1 MTRMLFSH
9 LLAGLPQ
16 ARRLAAGDPTVVR
29 VQCDSRHV
37 GPGDLFV
44 AVAGSTVDGHRY
56 LADAVARGA
65 VALIVER
72 PEAAPAGVPAA
83 CVADGRD
90 AVARLAHQMVGNPT
104 EKLIVCGVTGTNG
117 KTTTTYLA
125 QAILNAAGHRTGLL
139 GTISY
144 QVGSRDIPAA
154 TTTPGPVD
162 LANYFAEMVREGYDA
177 AIMEVSSHALDQRR
191 TAGIDFRVA
200 AFTNLTP
207 EHLDY
212 HQDLPSYRA
221 AKSLLFAGLAPGAA
235 AVLNR
240 DDAASQIFAEA
251 TPAERVIWYSSTG
264 PAEVCATD
272 VVLSTRGSRF
282 LLHLGDQAAQV
293 SLSLIGGHNVTNALT
308 ASGMALTLGVDPQ
321 AIVAGLEAVK
331 AVPGRLEPVESGQ
344 PFAVLVDFAHTDDA
358 LENCLRAAR
367 PLAKG
372 RVIAVFG
379 CGGDRDRTK
388 RPRMARVAERLA
400 DLVLVTNDNP
410 RTENPE
416 AIADEIFTGFERPA
430 AVVRELNRAAA
441 IRQAVALARD
451 GDVIV
456 LAGKG
461 HEPYQIIGTTQHE
474 FDDRCQAREAL
485 AALGYGGCA
494 AGDKRCR

>member
-1 MTRMLFSH
+1 MTRMSFSQ

-16 ARRLAAGDPTVVR
+16 ARRLAAGDPAVAGVI
-29 VQCDSRHV
+29 CDSRQAS
-37 GPGDLFV
+37 PGDLFV
-44 AVAGSTVDGHRY
+44 AIAGSTVDGHSF

-65 VALIVER
+65 VAVIVER

-83 CVADGRD
+83 CVGDGRI
-90 AVARLAHQMVGNPT
+90 AVARLAHLMVGNPT
-104 EKLIVCGVTGTNG
+104 GKLTVCGITGTNG
-117 KTTTTYLA
+117 KTTSTYLV
-125 QAILNAAGHRTGLL
+125 QSILNAAGHRTGLL

-144 QVGSRDIPAA
+144 QVGGRDIPAA

-162 LANYFAEMVREGYDA
+162 LANYFAEMVRQGYDA
-177 AIMEVSSHALDQRR
+177 AVMEVSSHALDQRR

-212 HQDLPSYRA
+212 HHDLPTYRA
-221 AKSLLFAGLAPGAA
+221 AKSLLFAALAPGAA

-240 DDAASQIFAEA
+240 DDAASQAFAEA
-251 TPAERVIWYSSTG
+251 TPARRIIWYSSTG

-272 VVLSTRGSRF
+272 VALSTRGSRF
-282 LLHLGDQAAQV
+282 TLHLGDVAVPA

-308 ASGMALTLGVDPQ
+308 AAGIALALGVEPRT
-321 AIVAGLEAVK
+321 IVAGLEAVK
-331 AVPGRLEPVESGQ
+331 VVPGRLEPVECGQ

-367 PLAKG
+367 PLAAG

-400 DLVLVTNDNP
+400 DLVIVTNDNP
-410 RTENPE
+410 RTESDQ
-416 AIADEIFTGFERPA
+416 AIANEIFTGFERPK

-441 IRQAVALARD
+441 IRRAMDLARA

-461 HEPYQIIGTTQHE
+461 HEPYQIIGTTRHD
-474 FDDRCQAREAL
+474 FDDRRQAREAL
-485 AALGYGGCA
+485 AALGYGGCP
-494 AGDKRCR
+494 AGGARCR